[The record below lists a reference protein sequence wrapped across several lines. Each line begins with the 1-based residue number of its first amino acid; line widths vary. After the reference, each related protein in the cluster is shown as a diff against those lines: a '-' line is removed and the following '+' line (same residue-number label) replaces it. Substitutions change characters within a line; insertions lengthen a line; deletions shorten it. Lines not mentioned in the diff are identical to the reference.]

1 MQVPKKGN
9 VVFIESDFLLPSC
22 PTSIISWLS
31 TETKTIQLATGFAK
45 CFLEK
50 ENFASELGHKKCQ
63 LYQIHSSSKGQCSF
77 IDDGDDY
84 SFDDLNDLFL
94 LLMISMVYSVENWA
108 NLIDGMGRGE
118 VGKVTTKIDQVR
130 LFGG

>member
-1 MQVPKKGN
+1 MQLPKKE
-9 VVFIESDFLLPSC
+9 ISFLLNLTFCCQAVRLPLYHGSQQRQRQ
-22 PTSIISWLS
+22 SNLS
-31 TETKTIQLATGFAK
+31 QVLQSSFLKKKIFA
-45 CFLEK
+45 LEL
-50 ENFASELGHKKCQ
+50 EHKKCQ
-63 LYQIHSSSKGQCSF
+63 LYQIHSTSKGQCSF

-108 NLIDGMGRGE
+108 NLIDGMRRGE